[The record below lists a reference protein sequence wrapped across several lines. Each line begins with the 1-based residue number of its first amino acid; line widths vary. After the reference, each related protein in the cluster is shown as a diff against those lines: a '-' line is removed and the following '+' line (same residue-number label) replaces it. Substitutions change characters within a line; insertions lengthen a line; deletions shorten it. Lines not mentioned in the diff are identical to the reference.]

1 MHLSPSFNPG
11 EWPDLEI
18 PGLCLLLPGPWQAA
32 PGFHSL
38 PGLKGPSAES
48 FLGRVLLSL
57 QASALSAGGTHTKL
71 RTMAPA
77 KPTSRKKG
85 REPRM
90 EVMTIMPPLR
100 RPGHVSMTEYGIAAE
115 DHKPFTPQTLG
126 LLPGP
131 GIPCSGCLESRVTY
145 IPRACLPL
153 IPFCSLHVPGHSL
166 CLQKVRYIL
175 TQDFW

>member
-1 MHLSPSFNPG
+1 MAGSP
-11 EWPDLEI
+11 WL
-18 PGLCLLLPGPWQAA
+18 
-32 PGFHSL
+32 HSL
-38 PGLKGPSAES
+38 PGLKGRSTES
-48 FLGRVLLSL
+48 FLGRVLLRL
-57 QASALSAGGTHTKL
+57 QPSLSAGGTHTKL

-100 RPGHVSMTEYGIAAE
+100 RPGHVSMAEYGIAAE
-115 DHKPFTPQTLG
+115 DHKPLTPRKMPH
-126 LLPGP
+126 PGSSSST
-131 GIPCSGCLESRVTY
+131 GISCSGCLDSRVTY

-153 IPFCSLHVPGHSL
+153 IPFHNLYVPGHSI